1 LSIFFIWFAEQ
12 KQLKIM
18 RKLSLF
24 ILALGLSVANAQELP
39 APSPSATLSQR
50 VGLTDFTI
58 EYSRPG
64 VKGREIFGALIP
76 YNEVWRTGANK
87 ATSIEFS
94 ATVMFDGKKV
104 AAGKYSVFT
113 IPAEGEW
120 TFILN
125 KNTELWGAGD
135 YKESEDVIR
144 IAVAASETEMTETFT
159 MDITHLSSEGGHL
172 EISFADRMIAVPF
185 MVETNK
191 LAMKNIETALSE
203 SAEDRLWLVNR
214 NAANYYL
221 NNGLDKKQA
230 LSYIQTAVKLK
241 EDNWYSHY
249 IHGQVL
255 FSMGMNKEAVDAAK
269 SAMKIGQMEAK
280 ESEKEFSY
288 TQMLKEAMD
297 KWSKA

>member
-1 LSIFFIWFAEQ
+1 
-12 KQLKIM
+12 M

-64 VKGREIFGALIP
+64 VKGRDIFGALIP

-94 ATVMFDGKKV
+94 ATVSFDGKKV
-104 AAGKYSVFT
+104 KAGKYSIFT

-125 KNTELWGAGD
+125 TNTELWGAGD
-135 YKESEDVIR
+135 YKESEDVLRVIVE
-144 IAVAASETEMTETFT
+144 ATETEMTETFS

-185 MVETNK
+185 VVETNM
-191 LAMKNIETALSE
+191 LAMKNIETALNE
-203 SAEDRLWLVNR
+203 SDEDRLWLVNR

-230 LSYIQTAVKLK
+230 LSYIQTAVKLN
-241 EDNWYSHY
+241 EGNWYSHY

-255 FSMGMNKEAVDAAK
+255 FSLGMNKEAMEAAK
-269 SAMKIGQMEAK
+269 SAMKVGQMEAK
-280 ESEKEFSY
+280 KSEKEFSY
-288 TQMLKEAMD
+288 TQMLEEAMD